1 METDDRIGVQHVI
14 SGLGIGCAEKLL
26 VWAARYYD
34 RSRFR
39 LGVVS
44 LISGGE
50 LTSEVRHEDVV
61 LVELDQTRGRIT
73 RAGFTGLVEA
83 ARGFAPQIL
92 QGHMF
97 HSNILSRVVG
107 SITKVKV
114 IINTIHTGWEPLHR
128 RFVDA
133 ATGFLP
139 DGYITYSQQTGRVVT
154 TPGRYGK
161 SVRHIPYGIEIPA
174 RWSGDREELRK
185 RLGLPTG
192 GPVWIAVGRL
202 NEAKAFPD
210 LLDAFSR
217 LNAYGPGPFL
227 VIAGEGDER
236 VRLERIIQET
246 GLAGKVF
253 LLGSRNDVKDLYA
266 ASDAFVLSSRREG
279 NPLVLLEAMAAGLP
293 VVATDVGVVSTMTE
307 PGTTALLVPPGRPSE
322 LAAAMHSVMD
332 MGDEAQALGEAGRK
346 RVELYY
352 DFRWMQGET
361 ERFYLEL
368 LGREEK

>member
-14 SGLGIGCAEKLL
+14 SGLGIGGAEKLL

-61 LVELDQTRGRIT
+61 LVELDQTRGRI

-114 IINTIHTGWEPLHR
+114 IINTIHTGREPLHR
-128 RFVDA
+128 RIVDA

-139 DGYITYSQQTGRVVT
+139 DGHITFSQQTGRVVT
-154 TPGRYGK
+154 IRGRYGK
-161 SVRHIPYGIEIPA
+161 PVRHIPYGIEIPA

-352 DFRWMQGET
+352 DFRWMQEET